1 MPAEDAGWLCDRA
14 ARGPTP
20 FPACLGRSAKPRGQV
35 CYNPRKTLRRRMA
48 IDVRPS
54 PIAGTWYPG
63 SSAALAESVDRQL
76 AEAEVAPPEG
86 QILALLAPHAGHIYS
101 GQVAAQ
107 AFRCLDGLA
116 PEVVCVVSPL
126 HQLHAGQV
134 LTTAHEAYATP
145 LGEVPVDRSLVDRF
159 AQALADQADIRLERV
174 RRDREHA
181 LEIELPFLQRVL
193 TTPFRLL
200 PVMLRDQNRVTIEA
214 CGHALASALA
224 GVPAILV
231 ASSDLSHFFPAPVAG
246 RLDAELLA
254 RVEAF
259 DPAAVLAAEEEG
271 VGFACGRGAI
281 AAVLWAA
288 RDLGANRVRLLG
300 YATSGDVTGDDTS
313 VVGYGA
319 AVVYRSATAG

>member
-1 MPAEDAGWLCDRA
+1 M
-14 ARGPTP
+14 T
-20 FPACLGRSAKPRGQV
+20 
-35 CYNPRKTLRRRMA
+35 T
-48 IDVRPS
+48 DVRPS

-63 SSAALAESVDRQL
+63 SPGALAESVDRQL
-76 AEAEVAPPEG
+76 AAAEG
-86 QILALLAPHAGHIYS
+86 QSPAGEIVALIVPHAGHVYS

-107 AFRCLDGLA
+107 AFRCLSGLA

-145 LGEVPVDRSLVDRF
+145 LGEVPVDRPLIDRF
-159 AQALADQADIRLERV
+159 AQALAEQADIALARV

-193 TTPFRLL
+193 SRPFRLL
-200 PVMLRDQNRVTIEA
+200 PVMLRDQNRETIEA
-214 CGHALASALA
+214 TGRALASALT

-231 ASSDLSHFFPAPVAG
+231 ASSDLSHFFPAPVAR
-246 RLDAELLA
+246 RLDAELLS
-254 RVEAF
+254 RLEAF
-259 DPAAVLAAEEEG
+259 DPAAVLSAEEEG

-288 RDLGANRVRLLG
+288 RSLGADRVQLLG
-300 YATSGDVTGDDTS
+300 YATSGDVTGDDSS

-319 AVVYRSATAG
+319 AVVYRSAGAP